1 MATRNTPRE
10 PATGETDM
18 ASAQNAVA
26 DATRQQMANTA
37 STTSA
42 MLRALDT
49 FQTTQ
54 QHMVQRAALL
64 QEQTAERLRHAQ
76 TPFEVMSIQSSMMLS
91 GVTDL
96 AQYAQELMIASLKAQ
111 GEFMRPGDQQQAATA
126 SPTTTATPLFQ
137 AWQAMFNPALNP
149 ALNPAMTGGTAG
161 AMGGATATRH
171 H

>member
-1 MATRNTPRE
+1 MATRSTPRE

-26 DATRQQMANTA
+26 DATRQQMATTA

-91 GVTDL
+91 GMTDL
-96 AQYAQELMIASLKAQ
+96 AQYAQELVIASLKAQ
-111 GEFMRPGDQQQAATA
+111 GEFMRPGDQQPAAHAGPTATA
-126 SPTTTATPLFQ
+126 APLFQ
-137 AWQAMFNPALNP
+137 AWQAVFNPALNP
-149 ALNPAMTGGTAG
+149 AMASG
-161 AMGGATATRH
+161 MGGAAATRH